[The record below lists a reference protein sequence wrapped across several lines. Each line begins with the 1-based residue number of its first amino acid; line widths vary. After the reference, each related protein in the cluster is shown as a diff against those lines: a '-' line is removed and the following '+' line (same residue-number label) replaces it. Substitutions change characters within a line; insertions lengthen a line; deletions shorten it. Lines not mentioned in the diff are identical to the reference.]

1 MKRID
6 TIQQN
11 EQGRQKLAN
20 TAASAVKIITDTI
33 QKLSR
38 VNEEIDTEIET
49 IVSQKNALE
58 ETMKQYVEAKE
69 QNTKVIDKFRSF
81 IEE

>member
-1 MKRID
+1 MRKVD

-11 EQGRQKLAN
+11 EQRRQKLAN

-81 IEE
+81 IED

>member
-1 MKRID
+1 MRKID

-11 EQGRQKLAN
+11 EQRRQKLAN

-33 QKLSR
+33 QKLSK

-58 ETMKQYVEAKE
+58 ATMKQYVEAKE

-81 IEE
+81 IED

>member
-1 MKRID
+1 MRKVD

-11 EQGRQKLAN
+11 EQRRQKLAN

-58 ETMKQYVEAKE
+58 ATMKQYVEAKE

-81 IEE
+81 IED

>member
-11 EQGRQKLAN
+11 EQRRQKLAN

-58 ETMKQYVEAKE
+58 ETMKQYVEAKN

-81 IEE
+81 IED

>member
-1 MKRID
+1 MRKVD

-11 EQGRQKLAN
+11 EQRRQKLAN

-38 VNEEIDTEIET
+38 VNEDIDTEIET

-58 ETMKQYVEAKE
+58 ETMQHYVEAKE

-81 IEE
+81 IED

>member
-11 EQGRQKLAN
+11 EQRRQKLAN

-69 QNTKVIDKFRSF
+69 QNAKVIDKFRSF
-81 IEE
+81 IED

>member
-11 EQGRQKLAN
+11 EQRRQKLAN

>member
-11 EQGRQKLAN
+11 EQKRQKLAN

-58 ETMKQYVEAKE
+58 ETMNQYVEAKE

>member
-1 MKRID
+1 MRKVD

-11 EQGRQKLAN
+11 EQRRQKLAN

-58 ETMKQYVEAKE
+58 ETMQQYVEAKE

-81 IEE
+81 IED

>member
-1 MKRID
+1 MRKVD

-11 EQGRQKLAN
+11 EQRRQKLAN

-33 QKLSR
+33 QKLSK
-38 VNEEIDTEIET
+38 VNEEIDTEINT
-49 IVSQKNALE
+49 IVNQKNALE
-58 ETMKQYVEAKE
+58 ETMKQYVEAKN

-81 IEE
+81 IED